1 MLPLGAGPLGSDEL
15 RDCPA
20 GNLRASS
27 NNHLHNAVLKRMNW
41 KYVSYSASTGVAV
54 TALFYVFYREG
65 RQLVLWPGIFMDVMV
80 NGDAVSYPIR

>member
-1 MLPLGAGPLGSDEL
+1 
-15 RDCPA
+15 
-20 GNLRASS
+20 
-27 NNHLHNAVLKRMNW
+27 MNW